1 MCHFAVGCMHGDNCS
16 PQPHCLNTD
25 MHLPALSCCRWSL
38 GVTLWQMV
46 AGNLPAWAEEQQ
58 HHHHHHHIHGRSQ
71 QEQQQGT
78 GSAARQEQDAA
89 SSSCSQSSDDS
100 LVLPLEPAAT
110 HCHTTPKDLQ
120 FPPQFSK
127 VSWLW
132 QMHPVRTLRL
142 LQ

>member
-1 MCHFAVGCMHGDNCS
+1 MATAAV
-16 PQPHCLNTD
+16 LNLTAWFIRD
-25 MHLPALSCCRWSL
+25 TTEYRYSCACFVCCRWSL

-71 QEQQQGT
+71 QEQQQGA
-78 GSAARQEQDAA
+78 GSAAGQEQGAA

-127 VSWLW
+127 VS
-132 QMHPVRTLRL
+132 
-142 LQ
+142 